1 MRASSPK
8 AKTMGSKNWVT
19 LTDYPSPE
27 LAHLAKTA
35 LADAGI
41 ASEVAGEHTA
51 RNLSYIGGLVSV
63 RLLVQEEDI
72 AAAREALAITAE
84 LPQDDSPDLGPPIK
98 VRTEADKLA
107 KHCLLIGMLT
117 GFIPVVGPLALTWIF
132 ARFFQAPD
140 RVTRSGAVSLGFATL
155 LAAGSVALHV
165 ALIRR

>member
-1 MRASSPK
+1 
-8 AKTMGSKNWVT
+8 MGSKNWLT

-27 LAHLAKTA
+27 LAHLAKAA

-41 ASEVAGEHTA
+41 ESEVAGEHTA

-63 RLLVQEEDI
+63 RLLVQEEDL
-72 AAAREALAITAE
+72 AAARDALAMTAE
-84 LPQDDSPDLGPPIK
+84 PPPDETPDLGPPIQT
-98 VRTEADKLA
+98 RTQADKLA

-132 ARFFQAPD
+132 ARFLKAPD
-140 RVTRSGAVSLGFATL
+140 QVTRSGAVSLGFATL

-165 ALIRR
+165 ALVLR